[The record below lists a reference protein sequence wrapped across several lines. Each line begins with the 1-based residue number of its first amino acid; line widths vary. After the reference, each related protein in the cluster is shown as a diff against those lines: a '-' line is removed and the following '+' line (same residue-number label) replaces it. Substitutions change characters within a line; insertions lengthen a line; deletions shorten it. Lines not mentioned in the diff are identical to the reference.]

1 MASKSSKVSQDDT
14 VKAKTDDEIHEVFL
28 QITDKRQV
36 TASIAP
42 ESRSVI
48 RDFLLSVDGDK
59 RVFEV
64 LSALEEAFS

>member
-1 MASKSSKVSQDDT
+1 MARKPNKASQDET
-14 VKAKTDDEIHEVFL
+14 VKAKSDEDIHEAFL
-28 QITDKRQV
+28 QITDQRTV

-42 ESRSVI
+42 ESRIVI

>member
-1 MASKSSKVSQDDT
+1 MARKTNNVSQDEV
-14 VKAKTDDEIHEVFL
+14 VKAKTDEDIHEAFL
-28 QITDKRQV
+28 QITDKRNV

-42 ESRSVI
+42 ESRTVI

>member
-1 MASKSSKVSQDDT
+1 MARKANNVSQDEA
-14 VKAKTDDEIHEVFL
+14 VKAKTDEDIHEAFL
-28 QITDKRQV
+28 QITDKRNV

-42 ESRSVI
+42 ESRHVI
-48 RDFLLSVDGDK
+48 RDFLLSVDGNL

>member
-1 MASKSSKVSQDDT
+1 MARNPSKVTQDDA
-14 VKAKTDDEIHEVFL
+14 VKAKTDEDIHEAFL
-28 QITDKRQV
+28 QITDQRNV

-42 ESRSVI
+42 ESRTVI